1 MAVYTEI
8 DDDELLDFL
17 AHFDLPIFI
26 RYSGIEEG
34 IENSNFLL
42 ETAGGR
48 YVLTLF
54 EKRTPGEDLPFF
66 RDLMAHLAEGGL
78 PCPRPVSGSGSGKT
92 PIELAGKPALVVSFL
107 PGAQNTNPTEE
118 QAGAVGEMLARLHQT
133 ATDFSRSRGNSMG
146 PAAWREMA
154 DKIAS
159 GARDVAPDLLHLFAE
174 ELDYLEAHW
183 PRGLPS
189 ELPVG
194 IIHGDFFPDNLLW
207 EGGAISGVIDF
218 YFACKEALAYD
229 LAVTLNA
236 WCFNPAGEF
245 DESRAGAIVAGYEAI
260 RPLTAEEKAAM
271 PRFLRGAALRILLSR
286 THDQLFGV
294 EDALVTPKDPAEYL
308 EILNFHRGGG
318 SAEALRA

>member
-8 DDDELLDFL
+8 TEDQLAGFL
-17 AHFDLPIFI
+17 THFDLPPLLRF
-26 RYSGIEEG
+26 SGIAEG
-34 IENSNFLL
+34 IENTNFLL
-42 ETAGGR
+42 ETEEGR

-54 EKRTPGEDLPFF
+54 EQRTPGEDLPFF
-66 RDLMAHLAEGGL
+66 RDLMAHLATGGL
-78 PCPRPVSGSGSGKT
+78 PCPLPVSSAGSGKA
-92 PIELAGKPALVVSFL
+92 PVELAGKPALVVSFL

-118 QAGAVGEMLARLHQT
+118 QAGAVGEMLARLHL
-133 ATDFSRSRGNSMG
+133 AAGNFDRSRGNSMG

-159 GARDVAPDLLHLFAE
+159 GARDVAPDLLDLFAA
-174 ELDYLEAHW
+174 ELDFLEAHW
-183 PRGLPS
+183 PRALPP

-229 LAVTLNA
+229 LAVTLNS
-236 WCFNPAGEF
+236 WCFGTAGEF
-245 DESRAGAIVAGYEAI
+245 DESRAGAIVAGYEAV
-260 RPLTAEEKAAM
+260 RPLTSAEKAAM
-271 PRFLRGAALRILLSR
+271 PWFLRGAALRILLSR
-286 THDQLFGV
+286 THDQLFDV

-308 EILNFHRGGG
+308 RILNYHRDCG
-318 SAEALRA
+318 SA

>member
-8 DDDELLDFL
+8 TEAQLTGFL
-17 AHFDLPIFI
+17 GHFDLPPLQ
-26 RYSGIEEG
+26 RYSGIAEG
-34 IENSNFLL
+34 IENTNYLL
-42 ETAGGR
+42 ETEDGR

-54 EKRTPGEDLPFF
+54 EQRTPGEDLPFF
-66 RDLMAHLAEGGL
+66 RDLMAHLADGNL
-78 PCPRPVSGSGSGKT
+78 PCPRPVSGAGAT
-92 PIELAGKPALVVSFL
+92 EAPIELAGKPALVVSFL
-107 PGAQNTNPTEE
+107 PGAQNTDPSEE

-133 ATDFSRSRGNSMG
+133 ADDFGRVRGNSMG
-146 PAAWREMA
+146 PAAWREIA
-154 DKIAS
+154 DKIAAD
-159 GARDVAPDLLHLFAE
+159 ARDVAPDLLDLFTA
-174 ELDYLEAHW
+174 ELDFLERHW
-183 PRGLPS
+183 PRELPP

-207 EGGAISGVIDF
+207 EAGAISGVIDF
-218 YFACKEALAYD
+218 YFACREALAYD

-236 WCFNPAGEF
+236 WCFDPAGNFNEK
-245 DESRAGAIVAGYEAI
+245 RAAAIVAGYEAV

-308 EILNFHRGGG
+308 RILNFHQGN
-318 SAEALRA
+318 

>member
-8 DDDELLDFL
+8 TEDQLAGFL
-17 AHFDLPIFI
+17 THFDLPPLLRF
-26 RYSGIEEG
+26 SGIAEG
-34 IENSNFLL
+34 IENTNFLL
-42 ETAGGR
+42 ETEEGR

-54 EKRTPGEDLPFF
+54 EQRTPGEDLPFF
-66 RDLMAHLAEGGL
+66 RDLMAHLATGGL
-78 PCPRPVSGSGSGKT
+78 PCPRPASSSSGDA
-92 PIELAGKPALVVSFL
+92 PIELAGKPALIGSFL
-107 PGAQNTNPTEE
+107 PGAQTTDPSEE
-118 QAGAVGEMLARLHQT
+118 QARAVGQMLARLHQT
-133 ATDFSRSRGNSMG
+133 AVDFGRSRGNSMG
-146 PAAWREMA
+146 PAAWREIA
-154 DKIAS
+154 DKIA
-159 GARDVAPDLLHLFAE
+159 ADAQDVAPDLLRMVAA
-174 ELDYLEAHW
+174 ELDFLERHW
-183 PRGLPS
+183 PRALPP

-236 WCFNPAGEF
+236 WCFGPSGEF
-245 DESRAGAIVAGYEAI
+245 DESRAGAIVAGYEAV

-286 THDQLFGV
+286 THDRLFGV

-308 EILNFHRGGG
+308 RILNYHQGGG
-318 SAEALRA
+318 STHVQ